1 MISLSL
7 INKLRKYTSLLDN
20 KFYSSSSVMY
30 QITIYVN
37 EQQLPMRFCDFLTL
51 KSAKN
56 KTTNTLYKSN
66 VFMLIWILMLSDK
79 LQTNIYIV
87 NLLL

>member
-51 KSAKN
+51 K
-56 KTTNTLYKSN
+56 
-66 VFMLIWILMLSDK
+66 
-79 LQTNIYIV
+79 
-87 NLLL
+87 